1 MNTGINSI
9 LCCVSLHHDSRAVME
24 YAVRLAIATGA
35 GLCVLH
41 TVKALDDDVMN
52 TLKANIRSHSTL
64 DDLLQQRL
72 DQARQQIEAKLESFW
87 ESHPQDKQALGE
99 REIQVE
105 VLEGYPAAVIIR
117 EASRR
122 GADMIVMATNKRG
135 FSASYAGRITKG
147 VIKRAHV
154 PVVVV
159 PPPA

>member
-9 LCCVSLHHDSRAVME
+9 LCCVSLHRDSRAVLE
-24 YAVRLAIATGA
+24 YAAKLAIATGA
-35 GLCVLH
+35 RLCVLH

-52 TLKANIRSHSTL
+52 TLKANIRNQDTL
-64 DDLLQQRL
+64 SDLMSQRL
-72 DQARQQIEAKLESFW
+72 DQARQQIDAKLEAFW
-87 ESHPQDKQALGE
+87 ENHPQEKQALGGK
-99 REIQVE
+99 EILVE
-105 VLEGYPAAVIIR
+105 VMEGYPAAVIVQ
-117 EASRR
+117 EATRR
-122 GADMIVMATNKRG
+122 GVDMIVMATNKRG